1 MNIQK
6 LIIVGGVAGGASA
19 AAKAR
24 RCSEEVEIIMY
35 EKGPDISYANCGL
48 PYYLSGIIKQR
59 DDLLISTADFFRS
72 RFNVDARPRHEV
84 ISINREAR
92 RVIVKKLDT
101 GQIKEEDYDRLILAP
116 GSHAIMP
123 PLQGMDLPFVYTLK
137 TLEDTDRIFNFI
149 RTRNPCSAVVV
160 GGGLIGSEAMENLAL
175 RGIKTTVVEFAPQIL
190 IFLDWEMAEIVRRHA
205 RDKGVTF
212 HLSEGLKMVKQQEGR
227 NLVITDRDREIPTD
241 LVLVAVGVRPNVD
254 LAEKAGLEIGPTG
267 GLKVNEYMQTKDK
280 NIYAAGDCI
289 ETMNLITGK
298 PVLTPMGSAANK
310 QGRAAGA
317 NALGRQIKVKGFTG
331 TVIVKIFDLTVA
343 KSGLSEKEAMDAGFN
358 TLVTYLHPGNHAGY
372 YPGSKPLQMKLVAD
386 RDNGRLLGS
395 QIIGHE
401 GVDKRI
407 DVIATAIYNRMNLE
421 DLIHLDLAYAPPY
434 SAARDP
440 VVVAGAVG
448 QNYFQGDW
456 NPITPYELHERMQE
470 EEALT
475 LLDVR
480 TLQEVEETGVL
491 PGAKHVPID
500 DLRSRIEELDPQ
512 NETVIYCAQ
521 GLRSYVGNRILTL
534 NGFRSVRTLTGGTED
549 WLYEMEPKK

>member
-1 MNIQK
+1 M
-6 LIIVGGVAGGASA
+6 
-19 AAKAR
+19 
-24 RCSEEVEIIMY
+24 
-35 EKGPDISYANCGL
+35 
-48 PYYLSGIIKQR
+48 
-59 DDLLISTADFFRS
+59 
-72 RFNVDARPRHEV
+72 DARPRHEV